1 MDPATT
7 ALVLLGFQRDFF
19 AADGL
24 LHEVI
29 DDVGDEV
36 LTRTLALLTGLAGS
50 PVLLVSTPIVFTPSY
65 EELVDPVGVLRLI
78 QERRAFQ
85 SGEPGAETL
94 PELAP
99 FEHVIVE
106 LPGKR
111 GLDAFTDTELD
122 ALLRSRGVNDVVLAG
137 GHVDLH
143 RLHGARRAR
152 AGLPRVGAERLL
164 RLAQRLRAPILLRGD
179 LPALRRA
186 AGVRRTAQPARRL
199 HCSHGLT

>member
-19 AADGL
+19 AADGV

-99 FEHVIVE
+99 FEHAIVE

-137 GHVDLH
+137 AVTSICIDST
-143 RLHGARRAR
+143 AR
-152 AGLPRVGAERLL
+152 AAHARGYRVSVLSDCCASRSAFEHGFFFEEIFPLYAEPLESDVLL
-164 RLAQRLRAPILLRGD
+164 SRLAAST
-179 LPALRRA
+179 A
-186 AGVRRTAQPARRL
+186 RTA
-199 HCSHGLT
+199 